1 MARRKWPKSVTKTF
15 LDAMSEVKEDT
26 YRRALDAIA
35 LKRRNPKI
43 SLTKA
48 AKSSGTTLTT
58 IRKYAGN
65 AIETRSGRFDVR
77 PSDRLAR
84 RMRMLTPK
92 GEVIVHTTSSRT
104 ATLIAEHNN
113 ALRNYVLTRD
123 TTELKRFANKTV
135 RSGGEQYTFA
145 TDTRTLDR
153 YVRAGA
159 VHFVDI
165 YARDARA

>member
-15 LDAMSEVKEDT
+15 LDAMSGVKEDT

-58 IRKYAGN
+58 VRKYAGN
-65 AIETRSGRFDVR
+65 AIEIRSGRFDVR

-104 ATLIAEHNN
+104 ATLIAEYNN
-113 ALRNYVLTRD
+113 ALRAYVLTRD
-123 TTELKRFANKTV
+123 TSELKRFATKIV
-135 RSGGEQYTFA
+135 RSSGEQYTFA

-165 YARDARA
+165 YARGPNA